1 MRDLNEETSPLYTNS
16 LLGMGGQIRDLK
28 TGFSEFTIFYS
39 TEIVQ
44 DMASFPYRMVI
55 HLLCSQSPS
64 KLTSPSSN
72 RMFGLP
78 DK

>member
-1 MRDLNEETSPLYTNS
+1 MNEETRPLYANS
-16 LLGMGGQIRDLK
+16 VLGMGGQIHDLK
-28 TGFSEFTIFYS
+28 TGFTEFTVSYS

-64 KLTSPSSN
+64 NLTSPSSS